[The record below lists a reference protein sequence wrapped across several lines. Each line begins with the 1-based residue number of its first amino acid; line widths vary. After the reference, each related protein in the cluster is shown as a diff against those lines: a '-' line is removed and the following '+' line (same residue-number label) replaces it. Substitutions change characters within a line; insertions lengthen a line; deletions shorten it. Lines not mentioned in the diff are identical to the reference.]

1 MDNKRVYAIDVLRAL
16 TLVLMI
22 FVNDIPGMQ
31 NIPQW
36 LNHMPAGV
44 DALGLADIV
53 FPLFLF
59 VVGLS
64 IPLAIE
70 QRRKKGDDTQKILVH
85 IFTRT
90 FALIAIGMVRVNVP
104 YLNSEL
110 TGVPQ
115 YLWAQMAYLCVFLI
129 WNVYPKSDTAP
140 MWLFRYMKIAGV
152 IGLIWLVFV
161 FRSGTIDAVELM
173 QPRWWG
179 ILGQIGWCYLIGS
192 LVYLF
197 VGKSIGKVSLIL
209 VLTALYH
216 VLAMFFLQDYLIFT
230 ILPGNGSLVVMA
242 IAGMLVS
249 LIFSQYKSET
259 KKLFFILFGIGTAF
273 FVLSIAVRS
282 LWGISKLDNTPSW
295 IYICL
300 AIGLWGFAFIYWLV
314 DLKGIK
320 KWTIP
325 IEPAGTSTLTAYLL
339 SDFFYY
345 FTWYWGWGY
354 PDYLNTGALGLIR
367 SILFVF
373 LILYVVKGLRNIYI
387 RLKI

>member
-31 NIPQW
+31 NIPAW

-59 VVGLS
+59 VVGMS

-70 QRRKKGDDTQKILVH
+70 HRRKKGDDTQKILVH

-90 FALIAIGMVRVNVP
+90 FALIAIGMIRVNVP
-104 YLNSEL
+104 HVNSEL
-110 TGVPQ
+110 TGIPQ
-115 YLWAQMAYLCVFLI
+115 YLWAQLAYLCVFLV

-140 MWLFRYMKIAGV
+140 ERVYRYMKIAGV
-152 IGLIWLVFV
+152 VGLLGLVFV
-161 FRSGTIDAVELM
+161 FRSGSIGNEEYL

-192 LVYLF
+192 MVYLF
-197 VGKSIGKVSLIL
+197 VGKHIGKVSLIL
-209 VLTALYH
+209 LLIAGYH
-216 VLAMFFLQDYLIFT
+216 VFAMLFATDYLVFT
-230 ILPGNGSLVVMA
+230 ILPGRGSLVVMA
-242 IAGMLVS
+242 ISGMLVS
-249 LIFSQYKSET
+249 LIFGNYKSQE
-259 KKLFFILFGIGTAF
+259 KKLFVILSMVGAVF
-273 FVLSIAVRS
+273 FVLCYAIRPI
-282 LWGISKLDNTPSW
+282 WGISKLDNTPSW
-295 IYICL
+295 IYICI
-300 AIGLWGFAFIYWLV
+300 AIGVWGFALIYWLV

-320 KWTIP
+320 KWTLP
-325 IEPAGTSTLTAYLL
+325 IEPAGANALTAYLM
-339 SDFFYY
+339 SDLFYY

-354 PDYLNTGALGLIR
+354 PDFLNSGMLGLVR

-373 LILYVVKGLRNIYI
+373 LVLYVVKGLSKVNI
-387 RLKI
+387 RLKL